1 MTLPRSKRTS
11 ASSEQSFFKPLSK
24 ATKLVATVNNR
35 MEKWAAGEFESL
47 MEDVKDYEAR
57 FAAIGGHRNPDAEA
71 ARVRLVESRVAIG
84 EVSKGH
90 QAALSCKPFVGPLTA
105 LHDLHPE
112 KGPNAGMDPPPTLT
126 ATPGVCPNNFYRALC
141 VVSRGTSQTADGWHT
156 DLLKCLNIAPTEE
169 VEDPLFGV
177 RQFAVSFAA
186 GALPVTQE
194 IYTILAGAK
203 LVALAKPGTDKPRP
217 VGITGVLHR
226 LGMGALLREDCHSEP
241 LSRHFADQKE
251 FGTGVPGVCQVI
263 SWAFKMASEHTP
275 NGVVFWADISN
286 DFNCMLRKAIAEG
299 LAGMP
304 PELQWLRRSFHSF
317 YAEDVTLYFTRN
329 GDTHEVKSSI
339 GNMQGDPAGG
349 VWFNAGIQ
357 RAFNQLRAE
366 FPEVF
371 LAKYFDDVNGFVP
384 PADDGSVRTCLTSEP
399 RAESLPNSFSPE
411 GEADPVAVPLARA
424 LCARWKFLAKTLC
437 GLDIKKKWGVSSVG
451 TALSQADYG
460 DPLAG
465 GIPVVDGLC
474 VAGVPVGPTA
484 FVSAA
489 TEKAVTESVVESFA
503 AISSLP
509 KAQVQNILA
518 RMCGENVR
526 VQHLWQVVNPAE
538 CQTAQDDTDRMTIA
552 AIAIM
557 LGLQPEDF
565 AGFCQQQ
572 SFLPMRFGGLG
583 FLLASSSRV
592 STFMGGFCTATL
604 GSYSVTSIMLFLAPD
619 VQCPESSALPSMVA
633 VTKAW
638 SELLLSCKRL
648 WTLARSAAAEVIR
661 PPSADPD
668 DEAEGSFQKQLLDQ
682 EIRYEAKFK
691 SQAVK
696 GRVPGVGELSCDELT
711 AAIESRSM
719 TEFQSEGGNWSDL
732 QKGQFDCPE
741 IFPST
746 LRKWK
751 DQGGGMFQK
760 TFSRNVDMC
769 RFLQFFA
776 DVGSSPNGLKKQ
788 ALFRAQLNR
797 CAAVPLSILPNQ
809 KDRQF

>member
-1 MTLPRSKRTS
+1 M
-11 ASSEQSFFKPLSK
+11 
-24 ATKLVATVNNR
+24 
-35 MEKWAAGEFESL
+35 
-47 MEDVKDYEAR
+47 
-57 FAAIGGHRNPDAEA
+57 
-71 ARVRLVESRVAIG
+71 
-84 EVSKGH
+84 
-90 QAALSCKPFVGPLTA
+90 
-105 LHDLHPE
+105 
-112 KGPNAGMDPPPTLT
+112 
-126 ATPGVCPNNFYRALC
+126 
-141 VVSRGTSQTADGWHT
+141 
-156 DLLKCLNIAPTEE
+156 
-169 VEDPLFGV
+169 
-177 RQFAVSFAA
+177 
-186 GALPVTQE
+186 
-194 IYTILAGAK
+194 
-203 LVALAKPGTDKPRP
+203 
-217 VGITGVLHR
+217 
-226 LGMGALLREDCHSEP
+226 
-241 LSRHFADQKE
+241 
-251 FGTGVPGVCQVI
+251 
-263 SWAFKMASEHTP
+263 
-275 NGVVFWADISN
+275 
-286 DFNCMLRKAIAEG
+286 
-299 LAGMP
+299 
-304 PELQWLRRSFHSF
+304 
-317 YAEDVTLYFTRN
+317 
-329 GDTHEVKSSI
+329 
-339 GNMQGDPAGG
+339 
-349 VWFNAGIQ
+349 
-357 RAFNQLRAE
+357 
-366 FPEVF
+366 
-371 LAKYFDDVNGFVP
+371 
-384 PADDGSVRTCLTSEP
+384 
-399 RAESLPNSFSPE
+399 
-411 GEADPVAVPLARA
+411 
-424 LCARWKFLAKTLC
+424 
-437 GLDIKKKWGVSSVG
+437 
-451 TALSQADYG
+451 
-460 DPLAG
+460 
-465 GIPVVDGLC
+465 
-474 VAGVPVGPTA
+474 
-484 FVSAA
+484 
-489 TEKAVTESVVESFA
+489 TESVVESFA

-518 RMCGENVR
+518 RMCGGNVR

-604 GSYSVTSIMLFLAPD
+604 GSYSVTSIMPFLAPD

-691 SQAVK
+691 SQAVR

-732 QKGQFDCPE
+732 QKDQFDCPE
-741 IFPST
+741 SFPSI

-809 KDRQF
+809 KDRQFSNARFQWILCNRIQAPQPGVESFKDKRCICPSAPVVGDDNGRHVRRCNATDVKGYVHDGFRDETNIFLRSAGFAAEIEKKKLLPDEPTLRPGDNWIPDWTIDGVRQKDHAVDGTHPVVETHWDSLSLPAQQQRAATVGVVAEESVEEKRVKKGKRSEQEARGNDFSMEKRCRLRNIHFWPMAIEADGAMSKSFIAFLTSSVALLMN